1 MRRLALA
8 IAIIMSLGLLTAPPA
23 AAWEPSG
30 AVFNLP
36 PPWGTK
42 DQPYR
47 IIKHVER
54 AIQET
59 PGAKPGEPKPEILV
73 TSFLLDRLRSV
84 NALIDACRR
93 GVSVRAII
101 DQGIETPTSKKLIS
115 ALNGDNWR
123 DTDGN
128 GTPEPGTA
136 KTGPCGEGEPVLQA
150 RASSLEDPVVQGDGE
165 ALPSL
170 TDQQAR
176 ASVDAPLPS
185 DASWG
190 GDQSYVTQC
199 DGSCRGRRGQMHAKF
214 YAFSRTGTADDVV
227 MVSSSNL
234 NAGGALKGWN
244 DLYAMKRVPQTFAFY
259 EQIHD
264 EMGRDERV
272 TGSYR
277 SLREGRYV
285 SRMFPMENASKATDP
300 ALQDLNKIRCSSAF
314 GRTKI
319 YISMFYWQGVRGGYL
334 ADRILQ
340 LAKQGCKVSIIIGAP
355 SREIAKRLRTAA
367 RADRIDLWDSRVWS
381 KKRELIVRTHQKY
394 TLVKGT
400 YAGNNRAH
408 LVMTGSANWGHGSL
422 DQSDDNTLNIEL
434 GAAYKEYLANWNV
447 VRRHSKRLGG

>member
-8 IAIIMSLGLLTAPPA
+8 IALIMSMGLLTAPPA
-23 AAWEPSG
+23 AAWEPGG
-30 AVFNLP
+30 AVFNIP

-47 IIKHVER
+47 IIRHVEK

-59 PGAKPGEPKPEILV
+59 PAAKPEMPKPEILV

-115 ALNGDNWR
+115 ALNGDNVVDR
-123 DTDGN
+123 NGDGV
-128 GTPEPGTA
+128 PDPA
-136 KTGPCGEGEPVLQA
+136 RTGPCGEGEPVPLA
-150 RASSLEDPVVQGDGE
+150 RKSSLEDPVVQGDGE
-165 ALPSL
+165 ALPQLS
-170 TDQQAR
+170 DKQAR
-176 ASVDAPLPS
+176 SSVDAQLAT

-199 DGSCRGRRGQMHAKF
+199 DGSCRGGRGQMHAKF

-234 NAGGALKGWN
+234 NAGGALRGWN

-264 EMGRDERV
+264 EMGRDRRV
-272 TGSYR
+272 EQSYR
-277 SLREGRYV
+277 SLREGPYV
-285 SRMFPMENASKATDP
+285 SRMFPMQNATKATDP

-319 YISMFYWQGVRGGYL
+319 YISMFYWQGVRGDYI
-334 ADRILQ
+334 ADRVLQ
-340 LAKQGCKVSIIIGAP
+340 LARQGCRVSIIMGAP
-355 SREIAKRLRTAA
+355 SRAIAQRLREAA
-367 RADRIDLWDSRVWS
+367 RANRIELWDSRVFNA
-381 KKRELIVRTHQKY
+381 KRELIVRTHHKY

-400 YAGNNRAH
+400 YAGDNSAH

-422 DQSDDNTLNIEL
+422 DKSDDNTLNIEL
-434 GAAYKEYLANWNV
+434 GSAYLEYLGNWNV
-447 VRRHSKRLGG
+447 VRRHSKRIGG